1 MIAETLDRL
10 PPIGLAELTD
20 RAALMTRRDRKYVL
34 RRADLH
40 ALLPELTRGA
50 RALDIEGLRLFRY
63 ASVYFDTPELTSY
76 RLTALRRRRRFKV
89 RTRTYVDSGACWLEV
104 KTEAGRGGTAKSRLP
119 HPPDDHHDVTPG
131 RWFVDGLLGAEPG
144 DLGPVLATD
153 YHRATLF
160 MPRSQSRLTI
170 DVGLNWADLGGA
182 AELSLPD
189 LVVVETK
196 TLAAAAEADRLL
208 WAHGH
213 RPIAIS
219 KYATGL
225 AALRPHL
232 PSGPWRRLLRRHFT
246 PTE

>member
-10 PPIGLAELTD
+10 APIGLAELTD
-20 RAALMTRRDRKYVL
+20 RAELMTRRDRKYVL

-40 ALLPELTRGA
+40 ALLPALTRNA
-50 RALDIEGLRLFRY
+50 RPLDIDGLRLFRY

-89 RTRTYVDSGACWLEV
+89 RTRTYVDSGTCWLEV
-104 KTEAGRGGTAKSRLP
+104 KTEAGRGGTAKNRLP

-131 RWFVDGLLGAEPG
+131 RWFVDRLLGAEPG
-144 DLGPVLATD
+144 LLGPVVATH

-160 MPRSQSRLTI
+160 LPDSQSRLTI
-170 DVGLNWADLGGA
+170 DVDLTWSDLGTA
-182 AELSLPD
+182 TQLSLPD

-196 TLAAAAEADRLL
+196 TRTVAAEADRLL

-225 AALRPHL
+225 AAMRPDL
-232 PSGPWRRLLRRHFT
+232 PSGPWRRLLRRHFS
-246 PTE
+246 PS